1 MSGPGSIRQRIP
13 RQRAIVDRRALDA
26 AIAAIV
32 AEEGNAARAN
42 VLPALRDALEG
53 GRAELA
59 QRLVDKP
66 SSGHEIT
73 AGYAFLIDQLVRVI
87 HDYVTTHLY
96 PPGNRSSGER
106 LAIMAVGGYGRA
118 EMAPFSDVDIAF
130 LTPTR
135 NAPWCEQAI
144 EAMLYLLWD
153 LGLKVGHS
161 SRTPDDVVR
170 MAKEDLTIRTAILE
184 GRYVWGDRALH
195 DEVRARFFADVVHGS
210 EKQFVA
216 EKLAERDERHK
227 RMGDSRYVVEPNV
240 KEGMGGLRDLHTL
253 YWIGKYIHRVRSA
266 AELVD
271 AGLLSD
277 AEYRAF
283 RRADAFLLS
292 VRCHLHDLTGRAED
306 RLTFDLQ
313 KQVAER
319 MNYSDRKGKSAV
331 ERFMQMYFLQVQRV
345 GSLTGIFLAQLDD
358 QFARKRARTGLLAG
372 FKPKK
377 RQVKGFTVLGGRI
390 SAPSDDWFR
399 KDPVRLIELFAIAE
413 REELEVDP
421 RTMRQAGRDAGLI
434 KDDIREDPRANALF
448 LDVLC
453 GRNDPE
459 TVLRW
464 MNEAGVFGRF
474 VPDFGRV
481 VAQMQFNMYH
491 HYTVDEHTIRAIGFL
506 GKIEKGELAD
516 DHPRATKQIH
526 KIQSR
531 RVAYV
536 AALLHDIAKGRGG
549 DHSILGAEIALEL
562 CPRFGLDEAETE
574 LVSWLVEQHLL
585 MSNTAQKRDIT
596 DPKTVEDFV
605 AEVESLER
613 LRQLAILTA
622 VDIRAVGPG
631 TWNSWKG
638 QLLGELYDAAHER
651 LRLGHT
657 RHHRAERVDAKRV
670 AVREALGDKAHLLD
684 TDDRLMDDAYW
695 IAEPDDVIA
704 RNVVQYFAARELG
717 HELSIHCEWDEE
729 RGATLVTVIAAD
741 HPGLFTRIAGGIHL
755 AGGNIIDA
763 RIHTTRNGWAVDN
776 FLVQDPLGR
785 PFNEPDQLER
795 IKSAIRDAIANRG
808 ELVPKLA
815 ARPLP
820 RTRAKAFDVKPR
832 VLFDNDAS
840 GRFTVIEVHARDR
853 SALLNR
859 LGRALFE
866 AQVIIHSAHI
876 TAYGERV
883 ADTFYATD
891 LTGQKIVGE
900 ARLKA
905 IAKALEEAA
914 SDERQAELEV
924 A

>member
-13 RQRAIVDRRALDA
+13 RQRAIIDRRALAA
-26 AIAAIV
+26 AIDEMAAGD
-32 AEEGNAARAN
+32 AKPDRKE
-42 VLPALRDALEG
+42 VLAALRGALDN

-59 QRLVDKP
+59 ARLLDKP

-73 AGYAFLIDQLVRVI
+73 AGHAFLVDQLVRVI
-87 HDYVTTHLY
+87 HDYVTTHAY

-106 LAIMAVGGYGRA
+106 LSIMAVGGYGRA
-118 EMAPFSDVDIAF
+118 EMAPHSDVDIAF

-170 MAKEDLTIRTAILE
+170 MAKEDLTIRTAMLE
-184 GRYVWGDRALH
+184 GRFVWGDKPLFK
-195 DEVRARFFADVVHGS
+195 EVRRRFFADVVTGS

-216 EKLAERDERHK
+216 EKLAEREERHK
-227 RMGDSRYVVEPNV
+227 RVGDSRYVVEPNV
-240 KEGMGGLRDLHTL
+240 KEGKGGLRDLHTL

-266 AELVD
+266 ADLVE
-271 AGLLSD
+271 AGLLTEP
-277 AEYRAF
+277 EYRSF

-292 VRCHLHDLTGRAED
+292 VRCHLHDITGRAED

-313 KQVAER
+313 KSVAER
-319 MNYSDRKGKSAV
+319 MKFSDRRGKSAV

-345 GSLTGIFLAQLDD
+345 GSLTGVFLAQLDD
-358 QFARKRARTGLLAG
+358 QFAKKRARTGLLAA
-372 FKPKK
+372 FTPKR

-390 SAPSDDWFR
+390 AAPSDDWFR
-399 KDPVRLIELFAIAE
+399 KDPVRLIEMFAIAE
-413 REELEVDP
+413 RESLDIDP
-421 RTMRQAGRDAGLI
+421 RTMRQAGRDAALI
-434 KDDIREDPRANALF
+434 KDDVRDDPRANALF
-448 LDVLC
+448 LEVLC

-464 MNEAGVFGRF
+464 MNETGVFGRF

-481 VAQMQFNMYH
+481 NAQMQFNMYH

-506 GKIEKGELAD
+506 NKIEKGELAD

-562 CPRFGLDEAETE
+562 CPRFGLDEEETE

-585 MSNTAQKRDIT
+585 MSNTAQKRDIA

-605 AEVESLER
+605 AEVQSLER
-613 LRQLAILTA
+613 LRQLAILTS

-638 QLLGELYDAAHER
+638 QLLGELYDATHER

-657 RHHRAERVDAKRV
+657 RHHRTERVAAKRA
-670 AVREALGDKAHLLD
+670 AVRDALGERARLLD
-684 TDDRLMDDAYW
+684 TDQRLMDDAYW
-695 IAEPDDVIA
+695 IAEPVDVIA
-704 RNVVQYFAARELG
+704 RNVVQYFTARELE
-717 HELSIHCEWDEE
+717 HDLSIHCEWDEE

-785 PFNEPDQLER
+785 PFNEPSQLER
-795 IKSAIRDAIANRG
+795 IKTAIRDAIANRG
-808 ELVPKLA
+808 ELVPRLA

-832 VLFDNDAS
+832 VVFDNDAS
-840 GRFTVIEVHARDR
+840 NRFTVVEVHARDR

-883 ADTFYATD
+883 ADTFYVTD
-891 LTGQKIVGE
+891 LTGQKIVD
-900 ARLKA
+900 ASRLKS
-905 IAKALEEAA
+905 IAAALETAA
-914 SDERQAELEV
+914 SDERQAELES